1 MRCARECVCVYMSLV
16 GISCIFVFNCR
27 YTTTSSIRLETR
39 ARISSKS
46 TCRAAKYS
54 PKLCSIVRSRVP
66 TLWKSK
72 HVTEHH
78 PPGLIAISSPIQVS
92 RLTYTS
98 HGLYFFFFAICF
110 VVPLYRFLVIGCHI
124 FGAPDA
130 TLLRCCIDYWRYR
143 RSLYQPFCKGQ
154 VAVVFLATFYSL
166 IPNKNVRYRVSYV
179 WEFFFFVIRNI
190 YTFHDELRCA
200 YLTS

>member
-1 MRCARECVCVYMSLV
+1 MPPNAPPINANCSRCAVLVSVCVYMSLV

-98 HGLYFFFFAICF
+98 HGLYFSFCHLFRRPALSVFGDW
-110 VVPLYRFLVIGCHI
+110 VPHF
-124 FGAPDA
+124 
-130 TLLRCCIDYWRYR
+130 W
-143 RSLYQPFCKGQ
+143 RSLRY
-154 VAVVFLATFYSL
+154 AATMLY
-166 IPNKNVRYRVSYV
+166 
-179 WEFFFFVIRNI
+179 
-190 YTFHDELRCA
+190 
-200 YLTS
+200 